1 MVDENRGG
9 EQETAKK
16 MYCCSSS
23 YTIYNIGQ
31 K

>member
-9 EQETAKK
+9 EQETATK
-16 MYCCSSS
+16 MYC
-23 YTIYNIGQ
+23 TIYNIGQ